1 MTRKVLVT
9 DYVWPS
15 TDPERAVI
23 EAGGAELVIAPDS
36 DEDTL
41 IELARDSDAI
51 MTCFAKVTEKVV
63 RAAENCPVSYTHL
76 TLPTIL
82 LV

>member
-36 DEDTL
+36 DE
-41 IELARDSDAI
+41 A
-51 MTCFAKVTEKVV
+51 
-63 RAAENCPVSYTHL
+63 VSYTHL
-76 TLPTIL
+76 RAHET
-82 LV
+82 

>member
-15 TDPERAVI
+15 TDPERTVI

-51 MTCFAKVTEKVV
+51 MTLSLIHISE
-63 RAAENCPVSYTHL
+63 
-76 TLPTIL
+76 PTRPY
-82 LV
+82 